1 MLYVVLI
8 FIATSLKS
16 TVVRNCS
23 CLQMYI
29 NNITSL
35 KLCNGLGK
43 SCIGCFC
50 SGYYYHVLVH
60 YETVCTVQGCTERL
74 KGVVRGLYICTQC
87 VVNMKELLLEINYT
101 ARNY

>member
-1 MLYVVLI
+1 MLSHEGAYYYYIDYLVLI

-35 KLCNGLGK
+35 KLYNRLGE

-50 SGYYYHVLVH
+50 SEYYHVLMY
-60 YETVCTVQGCTERL
+60 YETVYCTRVYREI
-74 KGVVRGLYICTQC
+74 KGYGQWTLHVHTVCGEY
-87 VVNMKELLLEINYT
+87 
-101 ARNY
+101 